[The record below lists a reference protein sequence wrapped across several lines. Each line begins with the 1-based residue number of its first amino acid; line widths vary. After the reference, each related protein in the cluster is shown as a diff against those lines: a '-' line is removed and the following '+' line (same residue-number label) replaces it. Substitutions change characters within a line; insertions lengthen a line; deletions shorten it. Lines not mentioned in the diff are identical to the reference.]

1 MKKTLEKWNQK
12 QVLDKNIKTCLQKL
26 LREQN
31 LNFVRE
37 QLKTNFPEL
46 KWTFTCYSDTLK
58 TKDHY

>member
-12 QVLDKNIKTCLQKL
+12 QVLDENIKECLQKIV
-26 LREQN
+26 

-46 KWTFTCYSDTLK
+46 KWTLTCYSDTLK